1 MKSIGII
8 TIHCSQ
14 NNYGG
19 ALQSFGLYEYLRGI
33 GSDVEV
39 IDLRRPNQKGFVYSY
54 RFPMM
59 RQPVGVRS
67 RLLGWVKHVL
77 GVRQPLN
84 KSFKIDWNE
93 TAGKRFDE
101 FNSQIKLSRPYDYI
115 PDLYSKP
122 PVYDIY
128 LSGSDQ
134 IWNPTQWYSLEP
146 YFLTFVKDRKAVKAS
161 YGSSIGLADIRQT
174 EKETFGKWLASY
186 DVISVRERQAQEML
200 SSYVDKEIEQVPDP
214 TFLLDRQRWIDM
226 AECPDLDEDYILVFS
241 LGQRVELLEKAVVL
255 AREMGCKVKV
265 IDQKFPS
272 TVLDPVIE
280 VVDTAGPREF
290 IGLIKQAR
298 IVLTDSFHC
307 TVFSLI
313 TNTHNFYTYLSP
325 NDERGSRV
333 IDLLHNYGLDS
344 HIVNSMS
351 EMPSAGELQNMT
363 LDYAAINRIMA
374 VEQLKGRNFLDK
386 VLNIQK

>member
-19 ALQSFGLYEYLRGI
+19 VLQCFGLYEYIREI
-33 GSDVEV
+33 GHDVEL
-39 IDLRRPNQKGFVYSY
+39 IDLRRPNQKGFVNSY

-59 RQPVGVRS
+59 RQQVGVRS
-67 RLLGWVKHVL
+67 IITGWLKHVL
-77 GVRQPLN
+77 GVRNPLV
-84 KSFKIDWNE
+84 KSFKPDWNE

-101 FNSQIKLSRPYDYI
+101 FNSQVKLSRPYDYI

-128 LSGSDQ
+128 ISGSDQ

-146 YFLTFVKDRKAVKAS
+146 YFLTFVKNRQAVKAS

-174 EKETFGKWLASY
+174 EKEKFGKWLDSY
-186 DVISVRERQAQEML
+186 DIISVRERQAQELL
-200 SSYVDKEIEQVPDP
+200 SPYVSRKIEQVPDP

-226 AECPDLDEDYILVFS
+226 AASPDPDENYILVFS
-241 LGQRVELLEKAVVL
+241 LGRRIEILDKAVAL

-272 TVLDPVIE
+272 ATPDPAVE

-290 IGLIKQAR
+290 IGLIRQAR
-298 IVLTDSFHC
+298 LVLTDSFHC

-313 TNTHNFYTYLSP
+313 TNTRNFYTYLSAG
-325 NDERGSRV
+325 DDRGSRV
-333 IDLLHNYGLDS
+333 IDLLHAYDLDS
-344 HIVNSMS
+344 HIVNSMDAI
-351 EMPSAGELQNMT
+351 PLAGELQNMV
-363 LDYAAINRIMA
+363 LDHTAINRVMA
-374 VEQLKGRNFLDK
+374 AEQLKGRNFIDRI
-386 VLNIQK
+386 LNIKK

>member
-19 ALQSFGLYEYLRGI
+19 ALQCFGLYEYLRGI
-33 GSDVEV
+33 GHDVEV

-59 RQPVGVRS
+59 RQSVGLRS
-67 RLLGWVKHVL
+67 RFTGWVKHVL

-84 KSFKIDWNE
+84 KSFTIDWNV

-101 FNSQIKLSRPYDYI
+101 FNSQIRLSRLYDYI

-146 YFLTFVKDRKAVKAS
+146 YFLTFVKNRKAVKAS
-161 YGSSIGLADIRQT
+161 YGSSIGLADLRKT
-174 EKETFGKWLASY
+174 EKETFGKWLDSY
-186 DVISVRERQAQEML
+186 DIISVRERRAMEIL
-200 SSYVDKEIEQVPDP
+200 SPYVAKEIEQVPDP
-214 TFLLDRQRWIDM
+214 TFLLDRKQWIDM
-226 AECPDLDEDYILVFS
+226 AVCPDTGEDYILVFS
-241 LGQRVELLEKAVVL
+241 LGRRSELLDKAVEL
-255 AREMGCKVKV
+255 ARDMGCKVKV
-265 IDQKFPS
+265 IDQKF
-272 TVLDPVIE
+272 TAAFTNPVIE
-280 VVDTAGPREF
+280 VVATAGPREF
-290 IGLIKQAR
+290 IGLIKHAR
-298 IVLTDSFHC
+298 LVLTDSFHC

-313 TNTHNFYTYLSP
+313 SNTRNFYTYLSP
-325 NDERGSRV
+325 DDDRGSRV
-333 IDLLHNYGLDS
+333 IDLLHTYSLDS
-344 HIVNSMS
+344 HVVNSVDMI
-351 EMPSAGELQNMT
+351 PSADELQNMV
-363 LDYAAINRIMA
+363 LNHSAINRVMEA
-374 VEQLKGRNFLDK
+374 ERLKGRNFLDK

>member
-19 ALQSFGLYEYLRGI
+19 VLQCFGLYEYIREI
-33 GSDVEV
+33 GHDVEL
-39 IDLRRPNQKGFVYSY
+39 IDLRRPNHKGFVNSY

-59 RQPVGVRS
+59 RQHVGVRS
-67 RLLGWVKHVL
+67 IITGWLKHVL
-77 GVRQPLN
+77 GVRKPLV
-84 KSFKIDWNE
+84 KSFKPDWNE

-101 FNSQIKLSRPYDYI
+101 FNSQIKLSRSYDYI

-128 LSGSDQ
+128 ISGSDQ

-146 YFLTFVKDRKAVKAS
+146 YFLTFVKNRKAVKAS
-161 YGSSIGLADIRQT
+161 YGSSIGLADIRST
-174 EKETFGKWLASY
+174 EKETFGRWLESY
-186 DVISVRERQAQEML
+186 DIISVRERQAQELL
-200 SSYVDKEIEQVPDP
+200 SPYVSRQIEQVPDP

-226 AECPDLDEDYILVFS
+226 AASLDVDENYILVFS
-241 LGQRVELLEKAVVL
+241 LGRRTEILDKAVAL

-272 TVLDPVIE
+272 ATPDPVVE

-290 IGLIKQAR
+290 IGLIRQAR
-298 IVLTDSFHC
+298 LVLTDSFHC

-313 TNTHNFYTYLSP
+313 TNTRNFYTYLSAG
-325 NDERGSRV
+325 DDRGSRV
-333 IDLLHNYGLDS
+333 IDLLHAYDLDS
-344 HIVNSMS
+344 HIVNSMDAI
-351 EMPSAGELQNMT
+351 PLAGELQNMV
-363 LDYAAINRIMA
+363 LDHTAINRVMA
-374 VEQLKGRNFLDK
+374 AEQLKGRNFIDRI
-386 VLNIQK
+386 LNIKK